1 MNAKSDDDSED
12 ENEDGN
18 DKKKDETDAADVKLN
33 SDLEE
38 NKK

>member
-1 MNAKSDDDSED
+1 MNAKSDDESDD
-12 ENEDGN
+12 ENDD
-18 DKKKDETDAADVKLN
+18 DKSSKKDETDAADVKLN